1 VAPPLVV
8 CHACHRHVRS
18 DASACPFCASEL
30 QPRVNGSGRAHPWP
44 ALAVLAFA
52 AAGCAYGP
60 PPEDPED
67 GGVDD
72 AAADTQGL
80 DRVGTD
86 AVPGD

>member
-1 VAPPLVV
+1 MAPQLVV
-8 CHACHRHVRS
+8 CHACHRHVRG
-18 DASACPFCASEL
+18 DATACPFCAAGL
-30 QPRVNGSGRAHPWP
+30 KPRVTGSGHATAWP
-44 ALAVLAFA
+44 ALALLTFA

-60 PPEDPED
+60 PPKDPED

-72 AAADTQGL
+72 AAAETQGL